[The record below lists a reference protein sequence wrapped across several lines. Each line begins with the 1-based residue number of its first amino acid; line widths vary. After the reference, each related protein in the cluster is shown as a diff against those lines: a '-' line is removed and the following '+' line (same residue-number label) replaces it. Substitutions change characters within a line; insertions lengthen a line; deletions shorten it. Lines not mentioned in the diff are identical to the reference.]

1 VRRRARELL
10 PQPLGPVTPRF
21 SLGSS
26 WVGRREG
33 GREGGRENEIRISKF

>member
-33 GREGGRENEIRISKF
+33 GRENEIRISKF